1 MVAIK
6 PTIGLCKRTAGLEEG
21 NRKPKHP
28 LLAAGLRF
36 WPPTL
41 CFRGKLRSF
50 YLFEGMGSFSL
61 LPVQLSVGKRG
72 VSSTYGWRVEPIQ
85 SEELASSEPA
95 RTDAAI
101 YSRHLDAEPSWL
113 VRPFF
118 PNGVMHIKSWRGVL
132 VFGLILTAALLVAM
146 FAWAVAA
153 VIGVDLFS
161 VQKLA
166 VGEQALAWG
175 WSAKCLIE
183 LGFLFVFSCLFCGV
197 NA

>member
-61 LPVQLSVGKRG
+61 LAILGQADLNYSHELDTTQTLAGVPCVNNHPSQGLSV
-72 VSSTYGWRVEPIQ
+72 
-85 SEELASSEPA
+85 
-95 RTDAAI
+95 
-101 YSRHLDAEPSWL
+101 
-113 VRPFF
+113 
-118 PNGVMHIKSWRGVL
+118 
-132 VFGLILTAALLVAM
+132 LI
-146 FAWAVAA
+146 
-153 VIGVDLFS
+153 
-161 VQKLA
+161 
-166 VGEQALAWG
+166 
-175 WSAKCLIE
+175 
-183 LGFLFVFSCLFCGV
+183 
-197 NA
+197 

>member
-1 MVAIK
+1 
-6 PTIGLCKRTAGLEEG
+6 
-21 NRKPKHP
+21 
-28 LLAAGLRF
+28 
-36 WPPTL
+36 
-41 CFRGKLRSF
+41 
-50 YLFEGMGSFSL
+50 MGSFSL

-183 LGFLFVFSCLFCGV
+183 LAFLFPFSGV
-197 NA
+197 S

>member
-61 LPVQLSVGKRG
+61 LAILGQADLNYSH
-72 VSSTYGWRVEPIQ
+72 
-85 SEELASSEPA
+85 ELD
-95 RTDAAI
+95 TI
-101 YSRHLDAEPSWL
+101 YIVYVLQH
-113 VRPFF
+113 
-118 PNGVMHIKSWRGVL
+118 NHKKIK
-132 VFGLILTAALLVAM
+132 
-146 FAWAVAA
+146 
-153 VIGVDLFS
+153 
-161 VQKLA
+161 
-166 VGEQALAWG
+166 
-175 WSAKCLIE
+175 KCLQ
-183 LGFLFVFSCLFCGV
+183 FL
-197 NA
+197 AKRI

>member
-61 LPVQLSVGKRG
+61 IGS
-72 VSSTYGWRVEPIQ
+72 
-85 SEELASSEPA
+85 
-95 RTDAAI
+95 
-101 YSRHLDAEPSWL
+101 
-113 VRPFF
+113 
-118 PNGVMHIKSWRGVL
+118 
-132 VFGLILTAALLVAM
+132 GLLIGFALR
-146 FAWAVAA
+146 
-153 VIGVDLFS
+153 
-161 VQKLA
+161 
-166 VGEQALAWG
+166 E
-175 WSAKCLIE
+175 
-183 LGFLFVFSCLFCGV
+183 LFVDQFMKCEHAFTASLSS
-197 NA
+197 N

>member
-61 LPVQLSVGKRG
+61 THIQVVHVLHTLGAVGKKTFQCEFDGCKCQLVPRDVFFVKQLRFLGFKTG
-72 VSSTYGWRVEPIQ
+72 VE
-85 SEELASSEPA
+85 
-95 RTDAAI
+95 
-101 YSRHLDAEPSWL
+101 
-113 VRPFF
+113 
-118 PNGVMHIKSWRGVL
+118 
-132 VFGLILTAALLVAM
+132 LVA
-146 FAWAVAA
+146 
-153 VIGVDLFS
+153 G
-161 VQKLA
+161 QR
-166 VGEQALAWG
+166 
-175 WSAKCLIE
+175 
-183 LGFLFVFSCLFCGV
+183 
-197 NA
+197 

>member
-61 LPVQLSVGKRG
+61 CSYIVMPICYLADDELI
-72 VSSTYGWRVEPIQ
+72 WRISKV
-85 SEELASSEPA
+85 
-95 RTDAAI
+95 
-101 YSRHLDAEPSWL
+101 
-113 VRPFF
+113 
-118 PNGVMHIKSWRGVL
+118 
-132 VFGLILTAALLVAM
+132 
-146 FAWAVAA
+146 
-153 VIGVDLFS
+153 
-161 VQKLA
+161 
-166 VGEQALAWG
+166 
-175 WSAKCLIE
+175 
-183 LGFLFVFSCLFCGV
+183 
-197 NA
+197 